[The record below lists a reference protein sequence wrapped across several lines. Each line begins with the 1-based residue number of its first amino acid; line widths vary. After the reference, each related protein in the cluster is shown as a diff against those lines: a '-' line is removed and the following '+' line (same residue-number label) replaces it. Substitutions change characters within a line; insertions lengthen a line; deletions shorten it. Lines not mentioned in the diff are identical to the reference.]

1 MKKIYIYPACKKP
14 IYIFCNGQGTVL
26 TSHQLLKIDY
36 FETPREKVSIK
47 MVNQPLTN
55 KDSPTL

>member
-1 MKKIYIYPACKKP
+1 MQETHIYILQWSRNRFNISP
-14 IYIFCNGQGTVL
+14 T
-26 TSHQLLKIDY
+26 
-36 FETPREKVSIK
+36 FENWLFLNTKRESVYLK